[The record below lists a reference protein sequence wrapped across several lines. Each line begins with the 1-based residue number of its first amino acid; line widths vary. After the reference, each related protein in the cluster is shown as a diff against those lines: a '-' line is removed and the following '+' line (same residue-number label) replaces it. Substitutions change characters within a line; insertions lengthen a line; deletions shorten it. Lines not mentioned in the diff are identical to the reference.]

1 MNAKEKVWFW
11 SAIAIGFLACLTHP
25 CGPAKADQRSEQ
37 SKSMQV
43 DVNRISVN
51 GVVRDS
57 VETILAKECS
67 RKVTKKQREEI
78 AQIIRNE
85 SHAQIHARNGN
96 PRTDERTVATIVAS
110 LLVRESRCLNI
121 RERGGASIGLMQIH
135 PGGSGRGVHLREL
148 FERQENVRIGIR
160 HLLKLHRQCGEWEG
174 AVSRY
179 RGNYSCISTKGSR
192 EVMRIVEKYGEDN
205 I

>member
-51 GVVRDS
+51 DVVRDS

-67 RKVTKKQREEI
+67 RKVTKKQREI

-96 PRTDERTVATIVAS
+96 PRTDERTLATVTAALI
-110 LLVRESRCLNI
+110 VRESRCI
-121 RERGGASIGLMQIH
+121 ASAKERGGASVGLMQIH
-135 PGGSGRGVHLREL
+135 PGGAGRGVHLQRL
-148 FERQENVRIGIR
+148 FERQANVAIGIR
-160 HLLKLHRQCGEWEG
+160 HLLKLYGQCGEWEG